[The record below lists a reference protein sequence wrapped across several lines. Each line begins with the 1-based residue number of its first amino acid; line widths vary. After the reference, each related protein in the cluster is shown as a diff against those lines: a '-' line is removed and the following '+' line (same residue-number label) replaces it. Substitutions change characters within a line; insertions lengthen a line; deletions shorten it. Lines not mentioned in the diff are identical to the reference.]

1 MLSKITT
8 KSVMAAVI
16 AGAAAPAIL
25 LGAAAPASADVVNGN
40 PTLFFAPFPGGLR
53 VTVQSFTPEDT
64 NCTYNANSIRRD
76 FFLKGF
82 GIENQQANFPNA
94 KAELVFPGVPLFK
107 KWNVNVVCQNGK
119 STSVEHWY

>member
-1 MLSKITT
+1 MFSKTT
-8 KSVMAAVI
+8 KSVMAAVVS
-16 AGAAAPAIL
+16 AAAAPVIL
-25 LGAAAPASADVVNGN
+25 LGAGSASADVVNGN

-64 NCTYNANSIRRD
+64 NCTYNANTIRRD

-82 GIENQQANFPNA
+82 GVENQQANFPNA

-119 STSVEHWY
+119 ATSVEQWY

>member
-1 MLSKITT
+1 MFTSR
-8 KSVMAAVI
+8 KSTMAALV
-16 AGAAAPAIL
+16 AATAAPAVL
-25 LGAAAPASADVVNGN
+25 FGAPATASADAINGN
-40 PTLFFAPFPGGLR
+40 PTLFFAPFPGGLK

-82 GIENQQANFPNA
+82 TNNPGTGFANAVAVLN
-94 KAELVFPGVPLFK
+94 FPGVPLFK

-119 STSVEHWY
+119 STSVEQWY